1 MRKEVYADYSATSP
15 IRPEVLEAMWPY
27 LKEDYGNPSSLYSK
41 GRRAKYAI
49 EEARKKIAKV
59 INADPDEIYFTS
71 GGTEADNWVI
81 KGIAEKFPTSPIV
94 TTKIEHHA
102 LLHACDYV
110 SDVSLGTMLDVY
122 YLENTKDGTVL
133 FRDDSECLLEFPSI
147 VSIMAANNE
156 IGTIEPFWNFGK
168 VCDGNGIRFHMDAVQ
183 AFGKIPIDVKKQKI
197 D

>member
-1 MRKEVYADYSATSP
+1 
-15 IRPEVLEAMWPY
+15 MWPY

-81 KGIAEKFPTSPIV
+81 KGIAEKYPTNPIV

-133 FRDDSECLLEFPSI
+133 FRDDSECLLEYPSL

-168 VCDGNGIRFHMDAVQ
+168 VCEGNGIRFHMDAVQ
-183 AFGKIPIDVKKQKI
+183 AFGKIPIDVKKQQI